1 MSNAFGMD
9 PYGFG
14 TAVSQI
20 SGSLINGYFQKSI
33 NDKNIDFQKDA
44 NKQNVSLMRE
54 AWARDDSAVQR
65 RVNDLINAGLSPTL
79 AAGSAAGNT
88 SPVQV
93 QAPHITKNPI
103 GSAIEFASAVGTV
116 MQQFANVQKTKA
128 ETIRT
133 LTNNKYLDD
142 FNAYRNSYWFE
153 HGYSE
158 RWKGENYQLKASI
171 LSGSYD
177 NQLNKINWETKI
189 REAQYNYLQKQLEIF
204 NNTNIDP
211 TSNLGVAN
219 ILKLFLGDLNDYA
232 KSHR

>member
-1 MSNAFGMD
+1 MDSFGV
-9 PYGFG
+9 GATVG
-14 TAVSQI
+14 QLG
-20 SGSLINGYFQKSI
+20 GSLINGLFQKNI
-33 NDKNIDFQKDA
+33 NDKNIKFQKDA
-44 NKQNVSLMRE
+44 NKQNVALMRE
-54 AWARDDSAVQR
+54 AWARDDNAVQR
-65 RVNDLINAGLSPTL
+65 RVNDLIKAGLSPTL

-93 QAPHITKNPI
+93 EAPRITKNPI

-116 MQQFANVQKTKA
+116 MQQFANVQRTKA

-142 FNAYRNSYWFE
+142 YNARKNAYMFE
-153 HGYSE
+153 RAFSE
-158 RWKGENYQLKASI
+158 RWKGENSQLKASI

-177 NQLNKINWETKI
+177 NQLNKISWETKL
-189 REAQYNYLQKQLEIF
+189 REAQYNYLKKQLEIF

-211 TSNLGVAN
+211 TSNLGVGN
-219 ILKLFLGDLNDYA
+219 ILKLFLGDLNDFA

>member
-1 MSNAFGMD
+1 MDLFGI
-9 PYGFG
+9 GSTIG
-14 TAVSQI
+14 QI
-20 SGSLINGYFQKSI
+20 GGSLVNGFFQKNI
-33 NDKNIDFQKDA
+33 NDKNISFQKDA
-44 NKQNVSLMRE
+44 NAQNIALTRE
-54 AWARDDSAVQR
+54 AWARDDTAVQR

-79 AAGSAAGNT
+79 AAGSAAGNA
-88 SPVQV
+88 SPAQV

-142 FNAYRNSYWFE
+142 FNAFRNSYWFE

-158 RWKGENYQLKASI
+158 RWKGEKDHLKAQI
-171 LSGSYD
+171 ISGSYD
-177 NQLNKINWETKI
+177 NQLNKINWETKM

-219 ILKLFLGDLNDYA
+219 ILKLFLGDLNDFA
-232 KSHR
+232 KSH